1 MLVSVDADPF
11 AEPAI
16 NALLDL
22 KQLHPLTARTS
33 DPVCFELL
41 DFIVAFYALDR
52 SFRRPYDG
60 WARHFIIHFPVVRVD
75 LWRRYA
81 DLVREWLL
89 ALTGDVVDIV
99 PVSRKSGA
107 VHHERAP
114 MLALAAPID
123 VVGLLSD
130 GLDSLCGVDAAV
142 RDRSRR
148 IALATVATSGTRM
161 RRIGRVAA
169 FASATRGYRVEHLC
183 FGTKLSRRRKVKEKT
198 QRSRTV
204 LAVVTGLT
212 AAYALG
218 APVVES
224 YENGHGCLNL
234 PIPDLQ
240 YGAMSN
246 QVLQPRYLPLWDRI
260 VRTFFE
266 TNILVRYP
274 NRFLTKAQMVAALSY
289 EAIALVRD
297 ATFSCDAEAREPGG
311 ILHCGT
317 CGSCGHRRLSI
328 AASGRAIPDARYAM
342 RHTPTREP
350 DAEVRMRYHAE
361 LLSEALGRP
370 DPWAGLLQLQPEL
383 YGVVE
388 AEDERAPRDEAARWR
403 EQARERTL
411 ALLQRHVRE
420 VTAWKAE
427 RDAA

>member
-1 MLVSVDADPF
+1 MLVSTDADPF
-11 AEPAI
+11 AEPTI

-22 KQLHPLTARTS
+22 ERLHPLTARTS

-60 WARHFIIHFPVVRVD
+60 WARHFIINFPVARVE

-81 DLVREWLL
+81 GLIREWLL
-89 ALTGDVVDIV
+89 AMTGDIV
-99 PVSRKSGA
+99 EVIPVSRKTGA
-107 VHHERAP
+107 VHHDREP
-114 MLALAAPID
+114 MLALAAPVD

-142 RDRSRR
+142 RDGSRR
-148 IALATVATSGTRM
+148 VALATVSTSGTRM
-161 RRIGRVAA
+161 RRIQQVAA
-169 FASATRGYRVEHLC
+169 FASRTAGYRIEHLC
-183 FGTKLSRRRKVKEKT
+183 FGTKLYRKRKVKEKT

-204 LAVVTGLT
+204 LAVVTGLS

-246 QVLQPRYLPLWDRI
+246 QVLQPRFLPLWDRI

-266 TNILVRYP
+266 AKIIIRYP
-274 NRFLTKAQMVAALSY
+274 NRFLTKAQMVAALSC
-289 EAIALVRD
+289 EATSLVRD

-311 ILHCGT
+311 ILHCGM

-328 AASGRAIPDARYAM
+328 AMSGRAIPDARYAM
-342 RHTPTREP
+342 RQTSKREP

-361 LLSEALGRP
+361 LLSAALGRP
-370 DPWAGLLQLQPEL
+370 DPWTGLLELQPEL

-388 AEDERAPRDEAARWR
+388 AEDERAPRTEAARWR
-403 EQARERTL
+403 DEAREGTL

-420 VTAWKAE
+420 VAAW
-427 RDAA
+427 RGQQIAA